1 MRPLANLNHHRKSAQ
16 ELIMKDQEQT
26 NQTNQF
32 ESLGVNVG
40 LDMLGIDENP
50 EDQNY
55 KPNRKTR
62 RSEQDKANKDSI
74 DGGGDTN
81 FRLYLSKVG
90 RVNLL
95 SREKEQEL
103 GKQIEDSRHN
113 TLNALIK
120 QPWGIKLIIDIPK
133 SIERGERTLRQTIN
147 GSLTHDDADDFDGT
161 LDRLL
166 SIAEELK
173 GIHRAKQ
180 RSATRVNKTSRR
192 KNRDYN
198 SDLYNAI
205 QRLGFHWG
213 VFEDIFKVLKTECEE
228 MNSLR
233 VELKYLAKR
242 CAVSKETLL
251 QQSALPNQAK
261 CSNAEWEI
269 ARITAL
275 RCQTALLELE
285 QKVGASFEEFEE
297 QVSYMSAQLQLL
309 EKAKEEM
316 VEANLR
322 LVVSIAKRYKGHQGM
337 QFLDLIQ
344 EGNIG
349 LMRAVDKFEYDR
361 GNKFSTYATWWIRQA
376 ITRAIAD
383 QGRTIRVP
391 VHLIETINRISRARR
406 ELEQKLERL
415 PTSDEIAIHLGDM
428 KTEQV
433 INALKI
439 SKTPISLETPVG
451 EDDSTY
457 GDFIADDHAESPLEE
472 TEKKLMREELQKVI
486 ETLNEKEARI
496 LKLRFGIDCDS
507 DHTLEEVGR
516 VFHLTRERIRQIE
529 AQALNKL
536 RQRHRSANLS
546 EFH

>member
-1 MRPLANLNHHRKSAQ
+1 MKNQAHEHKINDLEPLDPNTDLDILDLD
-16 ELIMKDQEQT
+16 EDQEEL
-26 NQTNQF
+26 N
-32 ESLGVNVG
+32 
-40 LDMLGIDENP
+40 D
-50 EDQNY
+50 

-62 RSEQDKANKDSI
+62 RSEQDRANKDTL

-120 QPWGIKLIIDIPK
+120 QSLGIKLIIDIPK

-147 GSLTHDDADDFDGT
+147 GSLTHDDADDFEGT

-166 SIAEELK
+166 SISEEMK

-180 RSATRVNKTSRR
+180 RSATRVNKTARR
-192 KNRDYN
+192 KNRDYDQ
-198 SDLYNAI
+198 DLYEAI

-213 VFEDIFKVLKTECEE
+213 VFEDVFKLLKSERDE
-228 MNSLR
+228 MNTLTAN
-233 VELKYLAKR
+233 LKQLARR
-242 CAVSKETLL
+242 CAVSEKELL
-251 QQSALPNQAK
+251 EHAEVPKQAK
-261 CSNAEWEI
+261 CTQLEWDI
-269 ARITAL
+269 AHATAL
-275 RCQTALLELE
+275 KCQTAIKDLE
-285 QKVGASFEEFEE
+285 QKVGTSLQEFDE
-297 QVSYMSAQLQLL
+297 QISYMSNQLNLL
-309 EKAKEEM
+309 EQAKEEM

-415 PTSDEIAIHLGDM
+415 PTSDEIAEHLGDL

-433 INALKI
+433 VNALKI

-486 ETLNEKEARI
+486 DTLNEKEARI
-496 LKLRFGIDCDS
+496 LKLRFGIDCES

-529 AQALNKL
+529 AQALNKI
-536 RQRHRSANLS
+536 RQRHRSSGLS